1 MFILNS
7 MNKKIILNS
16 IIFLSFIAL
25 SFAYFVEFVLGH
37 EPCNLCKI
45 ERIPYIGSIIIISF
59 LIFINR
65 WERILL
71 SITLLLFI
79 FGAVISFYHVG
90 IEQGVFSESLLC
102 ELGLNTNIQ
111 NSEDLLKSLE
121 KAPISC
127 KDVTFKIFGLSLAT
141 FNAFLSIAISYI
153 LIKLL
158 MKNEQNR

>member
-1 MFILNS
+1 MS
-7 MNKKIILNS
+7 KKIILNS
-16 IIFLSFIAL
+16 LIFLSFIAL

-59 LIFINR
+59 LIFTKK
-65 WERILL
+65 WEKILL
-71 SITLLLFI
+71 SIILLLFI
-79 FGAVISFYHVG
+79 FGAVTSIYHVG

-111 NSEDLLKSLE
+111 NPDDLLKSLE

-141 FNAFLSIAISYI
+141 FNAFLSIVISYI
-153 LIKLL
+153 LIRLII
-158 MKNEQNR
+158 KNEKN

>member
-1 MFILNS
+1 

-16 IIFLSFIAL
+16 LIFLSFIAL

-59 LIFINR
+59 LIFTNR
-65 WERILL
+65 WEKILL
-71 SITLLLFI
+71 SIILLLFI
-79 FGAVISFYHVG
+79 FGAITSIYHVG
-90 IEQGVFSESLLC
+90 IEQGIFSESLLC

-111 NSEDLLKSLE
+111 NPDDLLKSLE
-121 KAPISC
+121 KTPISC

-141 FNAFLSIAISYI
+141 FNAFLSIVISYI
-153 LIKLL
+153 LLRLLIK
-158 MKNEQNR
+158 NGQN

>member
-1 MFILNS
+1 

-16 IIFLSFIAL
+16 LIFLSFIAL

-59 LIFINR
+59 LIFTNR

-71 SITLLLFI
+71 SMTLLLFI
-79 FGAVISFYHVG
+79 FGAVTSVYHVG

-111 NSEDLLKSLE
+111 NPEDLLKSLE

>member
-1 MFILNS
+1 

-16 IIFLSFIAL
+16 LIFLSFIAL

-59 LIFINR
+59 LIFTKR
-65 WERILL
+65 WEKILL
-71 SITLLLFI
+71 SIILLLFI
-79 FGAVISFYHVG
+79 FGAVTSIYHVG

-111 NSEDLLKSLE
+111 NPDDLLKSLE

-141 FNAFLSIAISYI
+141 FNAFLSIVISYI
-153 LIKLL
+153 LIRLII
-158 MKNEQNR
+158 KNEKN

>member
-1 MFILNS
+1 

-16 IIFLSFIAL
+16 LIFLSFIAL

-45 ERIPYIGSIIIISF
+45 ERIPYIGSIILISF
-59 LIFINR
+59 LIFTNK
-65 WERILL
+65 WEKIIL
-71 SITLLLFI
+71 SIILLLFI
-79 FGAVISFYHVG
+79 FGSVTSIYHVG

-111 NSEDLLKSLE
+111 NSDDLLKSLE
-121 KAPISC
+121 KTPISC

-141 FNAFLSIAISYI
+141 FNAFLSIVISYI
-153 LIKLL
+153 LIRLIT
-158 MKNEQNR
+158 KNE